1 MPNCNEDVNFSK
13 KLICFNALN
22 QDIRKRIVK
31 IILHV
36 VIVRR
41 ITTQLF
47 AIKRKIE
54 IVITMEFSEIQVSYH
69 KEIIKLVKLTLIQH
83 EDGERLE
90 NLHESNV
97 EELFWCLVEANTSI
111 ILQTTNSIAT
121 DNYENKIST
130 VEILLDSGS
139 Q

>member
-69 KEIIKLVKLTLIQH
+69 KEIIKLVKLTSKLKFSMKM
-83 EDGERLE
+83 
-90 NLHESNV
+90 ESV
-97 EELFWCLVEANTSI
+97 W
-111 ILQTTNSIAT
+111 
-121 DNYENKIST
+121 KIYMKVT
-130 VEILLDSGS
+130 
-139 Q
+139 